1 MYIRFKL
8 TFPVN
13 LWNSVSVAQHCLMKK
28 PTDFQSVQ
36 PVLMFDTLLPALV
49 FASPLPWHTR
59 QSFPLIRIRLF
70 HKKFFTR
77 GRMRAFSLCF
87 VSLLSPSCSRKAID
101 RGRSLFPPPQSS
113 SLSITNDTNV
123 TQLLPPAF
131 CQWPYNALVV
141 QLASIISPFFSS
153 CRNFE
158 AQGMALPKRYAKIH
172 YDFTARNA
180 NELSVLKDEVL
191 EVSECAQERGGP
203 FFPF

>member
-1 MYIRFKL
+1 MEFCFSSSALLDEKAHR
-8 TFPVN
+8 FPVSSTCAHVWHPSPSFGACFSTA
-13 LWNSVSVAQHCLMKK
+13 LAHKTVVSTYQ
-28 PTDFQSVQ
+28 
-36 PVLMFDTLLPALV
+36 DTTV
-49 FASPLPWHTR
+49 SQT
-59 QSFPLIRIRLF
+59 
-70 HKKFFTR
+70 FFTR

-101 RGRSLFPPPQSS
+101 RGRSLFPPPEST
-113 SLSITNDTNV
+113 SLSVTNDTNV
-123 TQLLPPAF
+123 TQPSPPTF
-131 CQWPYNALVV
+131 CQWLYNALVV

-180 NELSVLKDEVL
+180 NELSVLRDEVL

>member
-1 MYIRFKL
+1 MSKISKQNTWTHSSPHWVNIRLKL

-13 LWNSVSVAQHCLMKK
+13 LCNSVSVAQHCLMKK

-141 QLASIISPFFSS
+141 QLASIISPFFSLLQEFWGTGNGPAEEI
-153 CRNFE
+153 CQNPLWFHC
-158 AQGMALPKRYAKIH
+158 AKCQW
-172 YDFTARNA
+172 T
-180 NELSVLKDEVL
+180 LS
-191 EVSECAQERGGP
+191 A
-203 FFPF
+203 